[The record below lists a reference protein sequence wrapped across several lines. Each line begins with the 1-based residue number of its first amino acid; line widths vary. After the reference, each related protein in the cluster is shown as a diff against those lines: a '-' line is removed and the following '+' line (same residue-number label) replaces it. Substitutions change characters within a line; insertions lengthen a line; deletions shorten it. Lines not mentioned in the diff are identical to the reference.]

1 MSETHER
8 LDEPWVIAQEEI
20 LESELLEI
28 AERDGIPAVLNEIKE
43 NPPKDLTGW
52 QLVWGVLLHLQQERG
67 YQKGWLAY
75 KAEELSAPIEF
86 WRQLAL
92 YFGYKSGWA
101 YHRWRELQEKV
112 EESNKQSSS
121 AKKKK

>member
-1 MSETHER
+1 MKVHFCS
-8 LDEPWVIAQEEI
+8 
-20 LESELLEI
+20 
-28 AERDGIPAVLNEIKE
+28 VLYKSF
-43 NPPKDLTGW
+43 
-52 QLVWGVLLHLQQERG
+52 RAG